1 MEEIYRQNIIDNY
14 KNPKSFGVLS
24 DFDIKSCEQ
33 NVNCGDDVTVYIKF
47 KDGKVNKSS
56 FDGCGCAISTAA
68 SSILMNEIK
77 NKTIDELKMI
87 SPGDIYNMLGI
98 KISPNRTSC
107 ALLSYEAMNK
117 GITLYK

>member
-14 KNPKSFGVLS
+14 KNPKNFGVLS
-24 DFDIKSCEQ
+24 DFDIKCCEH

-47 KDGKVNKSS
+47 KNKKVSEAS
-56 FDGCGCAISTAA
+56 FDGCGCAISTAS

-117 GITLYK
+117 GIALYK